1 MEFNHYS
8 VLLNETI
15 EQLHINP
22 GGIYVDGT
30 LGGGGHSLEIAKRL
44 TTGRLIGIDQ
54 DEDAIKAASERLK
67 EYKDKVT
74 IVKDNFVNMPR
85 VLEGLGIH
93 KVNGIVLDLG
103 VSSFQLDEKDRGFS
117 YMSDSSLLDMRMDKE
132 SDFSAED
139 IVNDYSY
146 DELVKVLRVYGEERF
161 AVNISKNICKTREIK
176 RITTTGEL
184 NEIIDMSIPKKN
196 KTKGGHPS
204 KRTFQALRIEVNK
217 ELEVLEKGISSMIE
231 MLEANGRICIIT
243 FHSLED
249 RIVKNIFRENE
260 NPCTCPKEFPVCVCG
275 RVSKGEVVTRKPIL
289 PSDLE
294 LSENSRSR
302 SAKLRCFKRCVN
314 EQ

>member
-8 VLLNETI
+8 VLLDETI
-15 EQLHINP
+15 ELLDINP
-22 GGIYVDGT
+22 NGIYVDGT
-30 LGGGGHSLEIAKRL
+30 LGGAGHSLEIVKRL
-44 TTGRLIGIDQ
+44 DKGRLIGIDQ
-54 DEDAIKAASERLK
+54 DEDAIKAAKARL
-67 EYKDKVT
+67 EGHEDKVT
-74 IVKDNFVNMPR
+74 IVKSNYENMPK

-117 YMSDSSLLDMRMDKE
+117 YMSSDSLLDMRMDKE
-132 SDFSAED
+132 GKLTACD

-146 DELVKVLRVYGEERF
+146 EELVRILRVYGEERF
-161 AVNISKNICKTREIK
+161 APNISKNICKARENK
-176 RITTTGEL
+176 KITTTGEL
-184 NEIIDMSIPKKN
+184 NQIIEESIPKKN
-196 KTKGGHPS
+196 RLKGGHPS
-204 KRTFQALRIEVNK
+204 KRTFQALRIEVNR
-217 ELEVLEKGISSMIE
+217 ELEVLEKSIGSMID
-231 MLEANGRICIIT
+231 MLDENGRICIIT

-260 NPCTCPKEFPVCVCG
+260 NPCICPKEFPVCACG

-294 LSENSRSR
+294 ISENSRSR

-314 EQ
+314 S